1 MLYIQKKLTPYNYTK
16 MHGKQNL
23 YIVIHYVGAVSTAK
37 NNADYYARQKLS
49 ASAHYFVDETSMW
62 QCVEDGNRAWHC
74 GGGLQ
79 GSGGH
84 SFFGKCTN
92 SNSIG
97 IEMCCKKDASGKWY
111 FEDATVRNTVELT
124 KYLMKKYNIPS
135 ERVIRHY
142 DVTGK
147 ICPEPYVRNEQMW
160 NAFKD
165 MLKEG
170 KALGDNKKELTSAND
185 ITWELSQMIHI
196 DDIDGF
202 VRALEK
208 AKSENSPLYWG
219 IRKIVNR

>member
-1 MLYIQKKLTPYNYTK
+1 
-16 MHGKQNL
+16 
-23 YIVIHYVGAVSTAK
+23 
-37 NNADYYARQKLS
+37 
-49 ASAHYFVDETSMW
+49 
-62 QCVEDGNRAWHC
+62 
-74 GGGLQ
+74 
-79 GSGGH
+79 
-84 SFFGKCTN
+84 
-92 SNSIG
+92 
-97 IEMCCKKDASGKWY
+97 MCCRKDTSGKWY
-111 FEDATVRNTVELT
+111 FEDATVRNTVKLT

-147 ICPEPYVRNEQMW
+147 ICPEPYVRNEQAW

-170 KALGDNKKELTSAND
+170 KALGNNKKELTTAND
-185 ITWELSQMIHI
+185 ITWELSQMIRI

>member
-1 MLYIQKKLTPYNYTK
+1 

-23 YIVIHYVGAVSTAK
+23 YVVIHYVGAVSTAK
-37 NNADYYARQKLS
+37 NNVDYYARQKLS
-49 ASAHYFVDETSMW
+49 ASAHYFVDGTSIW

-84 SFFGKCTN
+84 SFFEKCTN
-92 SNSIG
+92 SNSVG
-97 IEMCCKKDASGKWY
+97 IEMCCRKDVSGKWY
-111 FEDATVRNTVELT
+111 FEDATVRNTVKLT

-147 ICPEPYVRNEQMW
+147 ICPEPYVRNEQAW
-160 NAFKD
+160 SSFKD

-170 KALGDNKKELTSAND
+170 KALGNNKKELTTAND
-185 ITWELSQMIHI
+185 ITWELSQMIRI

>member
-1 MLYIQKKLTPYNYTK
+1 

-23 YIVIHYVGAVSTAK
+23 YVVIHYVGAVSTAK
-37 NNADYYARQKLS
+37 NNVDYYARQKLS
-49 ASAHYFVDETSMW
+49 ASAHYFVDGTSIW

-84 SFFGKCTN
+84 SFFEKCTN
-92 SNSIG
+92 SNSVG
-97 IEMCCKKDASGKWY
+97 IEMCCRKDVSGKWY
-111 FEDATVRNTVELT
+111 FEDATVRNTVKLT

-170 KALGDNKKELTSAND
+170 KALGNNKKELTTAND

-202 VRALEK
+202 VRALDA
-208 AKSENSPLYWG
+208 AKNENSPLYWG

>member
-23 YIVIHYVGAVSTAK
+23 YVVIHYVGAVSTAK
-37 NNADYYARQKLS
+37 NNVDYYARQKLS
-49 ASAHYFVDETSMW
+49 ASAHYFVDGTSIW
-62 QCVEDGNRAWHC
+62 QSVEDGNRAWHC

-84 SFFGKCTN
+84 SFFGRCTN

-97 IEMCCKKDASGKWY
+97 IEMCCRKDASGRWY

-160 NAFKD
+160 TAFKA

-170 KALGDNKKELTSAND
+170 KALGDNKKKLTTAND

-196 DDIDGF
+196 EDVDGF